1 MIRKL
6 LCWLGLHEWQLLW
19 YRDNYDRIVGS
30 IICVHCLESRDWF
43 FWKFKGK
50 IKR

>member
-6 LCWLGLHEWQLLW
+6 LCWLGLHEYQLLW
-19 YRDNYDRIVGS
+19 HRDDYDRVVGS

-50 IKR
+50 VKR